1 MTAPISDAAETPSGR
16 VSLAWD
22 GPLDATNVA
31 VLAPGAGGGME
42 SRFMS
47 ALAAGIASAGVRV
60 CRFNFSYA
68 EQGRRSPDRAPVLE
82 DTYRAVVAHVQERH
96 RGPLALG
103 GKSMGGR
110 IASQLIASGQQQA
123 DGLFFL
129 GYPLHPPGRPDRMR
143 DAHLYSIGVPMLFV
157 EGTRDPFCP
166 LETLAS
172 VRARLRAENEL
183 VVIEDGNHSLEVPK
197 SSGRTT
203 PEAWAEA
210 SNAVSGWLKTLPRAD
225 WSPDVA

>member
-1 MTAPISDAAETPSGR
+1 MRAPIRDAAETLSGR

-22 GPLDATNVA
+22 GPSEATNVA

-42 SRFMS
+42 SRFMC

-60 CRFNFSYA
+60 CRFNFAYV

-96 RGPLALG
+96 RGPLVLG

-110 IASQLIASGQQQA
+110 IGSHLVASGQQA

-183 VVIEDGNHSLEVPK
+183 VVIEDGNHSLEVRK

-210 SNAVSGWLKTLPRAD
+210 SNAVSGWLKTLQG
-225 WSPDVA
+225 WQ

>member
-1 MTAPISDAAETPSGR
+1 MRDTADTPSGT

-22 GPLDATNVA
+22 GPSDATYIA
-31 VLAPGAGGGME
+31 VLAPGAGGGMD
-42 SRFMS
+42 SRFMG
-47 ALAAGIASAGVRV
+47 ALAAGIANAGVRV
-60 CRFNFSYA
+60 CRFNFSYL

-82 DTYRAVVAHVQERH
+82 DTYRAVVAHVRARH
-96 RGPLALG
+96 SGPLVLG

-110 IASQLIASGQQQA
+110 IASHLVASGEQA

-129 GYPLHPPGRPDRMR
+129 GYPLHPPARPERMR
-143 DAHLYSIGVPMLFV
+143 DAHLYSIEVPLLFV

-172 VRARLRAENEL
+172 VRGRLRAANEL
-183 VVIEDGNHSLEVPK
+183 VVIEDGNHSLEVRK

-203 PEAWAEA
+203 HEAWAEA
-210 SNAVSGWLKTLPRAD
+210 SNAVSGWLKSLIAPN
-225 WSPDVA
+225 

>member
-1 MTAPISDAAETPSGR
+1 MSDAAETPSGR

-22 GPLDATNVA
+22 GPLDAPNVA

-42 SRFMS
+42 SRFMC

-60 CRFNFSYA
+60 CRFNFSYV

-110 IASQLIASGQQQA
+110 IASQLVASGQQRA

-143 DAHLYSIGVPMLFV
+143 DAHLYSIEVPMLFV

-166 LETLAS
+166 LETLAP
-172 VRARLRAENEL
+172 VRARLRAENLL
-183 VVIEDGNHSLEVPK
+183 VVIEDGNHSLEVRK
-197 SSGRTT
+197 SSRRSTT
-203 PEAWAEA
+203 QAWAEA
-210 SNAVSGWLKTLPRAD
+210 SNAVSGWLKTLQARQ
-225 WSPDVA
+225 

>member
-1 MTAPISDAAETPSGR
+1 MREAVHTPTGP

-22 GPLDATNVA
+22 GPTDATAVA
-31 VLAPGAGGGME
+31 VMAPGAGGGME
-42 SRFMS
+42 SRFMG
-47 ALAAGIASAGVRV
+47 ALAAGLAGAGVLV
-60 CRFNFSYA
+60 CRFNFSYV

-82 DTYRAVVAHVQERH
+82 DTYRAIVAHVRERH
-96 RGPLALG
+96 RGPLVLG

-110 IASQLIASGQQQA
+110 IGSHLVASGQQA

-183 VVIEDGNHSLEVPK
+183 VVIEDGNHSLEVRK
-197 SSGRTT
+197 SSGRAT

-210 SNAVSGWLKTLPRAD
+210 SNAVSGWLHTLQG
-225 WSPDVA
+225 WQ

>member
-1 MTAPISDAAETPSGR
+1 MRDAAETPTGP
-16 VSLAWD
+16 VTLAWD
-22 GPLDATNVA
+22 GPPDAAAVA

-47 ALAAGIASAGVRV
+47 VLSAGIASAGVRV
-60 CRFNFSYA
+60 CRFNFFYF
-68 EQGRRSPDRAPVLE
+68 EQGRRSPDRAPVLQ
-82 DTYRAVVAHVQERH
+82 DTYRAVVAHVRERH
-96 RGPLALG
+96 RGPLVLG

-110 IASQLIASGQQQA
+110 IASHLVASGEQA

-143 DAHLYSIGVPMLFV
+143 DAHLYTVEVPMLFV
-157 EGTRDPFCP
+157 EGTRDPFCL

-172 VRARLRAENEL
+172 VRAAIRAENQL
-183 VVIEDGNHSLEVPK
+183 VVIEDGNHSLEVRK

-203 PEAWAEA
+203 TEAWAEA
-210 SNAVSGWLKTLPRAD
+210 ADAVGGWLKSL
-225 WSPDVA
+225 

>member
-1 MTAPISDAAETPSGR
+1 MRDAAETPTGP
-16 VSLAWD
+16 VTLAWD
-22 GPLDATNVA
+22 GPPDAAAVA

-47 ALAAGIASAGVRV
+47 ALSAGIASAGVRV
-60 CRFNFSYA
+60 CRFNFFYF
-68 EQGRRSPDRAPVLE
+68 EQGRRSPDRAPVLQ
-82 DTYRAVVAHVQERH
+82 DTYRAVVAHVRERH
-96 RGPLALG
+96 RGPLVLG

-110 IASQLIASGQQQA
+110 IASHLVASGEQA

-143 DAHLYSIGVPMLFV
+143 DAHLYTVEVPMLFV

-172 VRARLRAENEL
+172 VRAAIRAENQL
-183 VVIEDGNHSLEVPK
+183 VVIEDGNHSLEVRK

-203 PEAWAEA
+203 TEAWAEA
-210 SNAVSGWLKTLPRAD
+210 ADAVGGWLKSL
-225 WSPDVA
+225 